1 MNNRIFRELLKK
13 IISKYKLQI
22 TTSIKNA
29 ASNNTIIDTNKVA
42 D

>member
-13 IISKYKLQI
+13 NSKYKLQI

-29 ASNNTIIDTNKVA
+29 ASNNTIIDTTKVV